1 MIKKILFKVRLKL
14 RKIDWLARFYRQ
26 YFMKLPLD
34 GGYSEI
40 QTAQNS
46 LLAALKSNK
55 LTSTFSIIVPTYKP
69 EITLFKEMVWS
80 VLSQSYQ
87 HWQLIIIDD
96 ASCDNELSDYLTELK
111 KENNVVVIQREVNG
125 HISEASN
132 DGLAVATGDY
142 VVLLDHDDL
151 LHLDALKAMANAIA
165 KNPHATILY
174 SDEDKITNKGERVTP
189 HFKPQWNRDLLY
201 SMNYISH
208 LGVYKRTLVESVGG
222 FRVGFEGS
230 QDYDLL
236 LRCVA
241 KCSDEQIIHVP
252 YVLYHWRAIQ
262 GSTALA
268 ESEKSYSAVAGL
280 NALKEHL
287 GTNADSVE
295 LGKLPNT
302 YKVNWSLPEI
312 KPFVSIIMP
321 TKNAKQLVK
330 QCIDSLY
337 KKNLYPHFEILLID
351 NQSDELDS
359 IHYFKQLELDGKVR
373 LISYDKPFNYS
384 AINNYAVTQAKGEFL
399 ILMNNDIEI
408 LSESWLTE
416 MVANIN
422 RPEIGCVGAKLYYP
436 DGKLQHGGVI
446 TGLGGV
452 AGHSHK
458 YFPKGHPGYFKRL
471 QVIQN
476 LSAVTAACLGVRKT
490 VFEEVGGLDDKNLT
504 IAFNDVDF
512 CLKVQAAGYRNLWSP
527 YIEMVHHESI
537 SRGTEDTPEKQA
549 RFASEVNYMKKA
561 WGEQLMSDPCYS
573 QWLTLDRED
582 FTLR

>member
-1 MIKKILFKVRLKL
+1 MFNKYLMPLRQQL
-14 RKIDWLARFYRQ
+14 RKIDWLARLYRQ
-26 YFMKLPLD
+26 YFMKLPID

-40 QTAQNS
+40 QAAQNK
-46 LLAALKSNK
+46 LLSGIKVNQLQ
-55 LTSTFSIIVPTYKP
+55 TTFSIVVPIYQP
-69 EITLFKEMVWS
+69 DLILFKEMVNS
-80 VLSQSYQ
+80 VLLQVYPR
-87 HWQLIIIDD
+87 WQLVLVDD
-96 ASCDNELSDYLTELK
+96 ASGHEALSDYLETLS
-111 KENNVVVIQREVNG
+111 ENNQITVIQRAENG
-125 HISEASN
+125 HISQASN
-132 DGLAVATGDY
+132 DGLAKATGEY
-142 VVLLDHDDL
+142 IVLLDHDDL
-151 LHLDALKAMANAIA
+151 LHCDALTAMAEAIENNPQA
-165 KNPHATILY
+165 KVFY
-174 SDEDKITNKGERVTP
+174 SDEDKVTEKGERVSP
-189 HFKPQWNRDLLY
+189 HFKPKWNRDLLY

-208 LGVYKRTLVESVGG
+208 LGVYQRSLVESIGG
-222 FRVGFEGS
+222 FRIGFEGS

-236 LRCVA
+236 LRCIA
-241 KCSDEQIIHVP
+241 ECSDDQIIHVP

-302 YKVNWSLPEI
+302 YKVNWALSDINPL
-312 KPFVSIIMP
+312 VSIIIP
-321 TKNAKQLVK
+321 TKNGKALVK
-330 QCIDSLY
+330 QCINSLY
-337 KKNLYPHFEILLID
+337 KKTLYPHFEILLVD
-351 NQSDELDS
+351 NQSDELDAL
-359 IHYFKQLELDGKVR
+359 HYFKQLESDGKVR
-373 LISYDKPFNYS
+373 LIPYDKPFNYS
-384 AINNYAVTQAKGEFL
+384 AINNYAVTQAKGEFV
-399 ILMNNDIEI
+399 ILMNNDVEI

-416 MVANIN
+416 IVANIN

-458 YFPKGHPGYFKRL
+458 YFSKGHPGYFKRL
-471 QVIQN
+471 QVTQN
-476 LSAVTAACLGVRKT
+476 LSAVTAACLGVRKA
-490 VFEEVGGLDDKNLT
+490 VFEEVGGLDEKNLT

-527 YIEMVHHESI
+527 YIEMIHHESI

-549 RFASEVNYMKKA
+549 RFTREVNYMKKA
-561 WGEQLMSDPCYS
+561 WGEQLLNDPCYS

>member
-1 MIKKILFKVRLKL
+1 MIKLIPFIIRNQLK
-14 RKIDWLARFYRQ
+14 KIDWLARLYRKF
-26 YFMKLPLD
+26 FMKLPID

-40 QTAQNS
+40 KTAQDK
-46 LLAALKSNK
+46 LLSGIKLNRLKA
-55 LTSTFSIIVPTYKP
+55 TFSIVVPIYQP
-69 EITLFKEMVWS
+69 DLTLFKEMVES
-80 VLSQSYQ
+80 VLLQRYH
-87 HWQLIIIDD
+87 HWQLILVDD
-96 ASCDNELSDYLTELK
+96 ASKDQALTDYLSSLMEDKRIT
-111 KENNVVVIQREVNG
+111 VIQRVENG
-125 HISEASN
+125 HISQASN
-132 DGLAVATGDY
+132 DGLAAATGDY
-142 VVLLDHDDL
+142 IVLLDHDDL
-151 LHLDALKAMANAIA
+151 LHSDALSAMAEAIH
-165 KNPHATILY
+165 NSPDTQVLY
-174 SDEDKITNKGERVTP
+174 SDEDKITDKGERVTP

-208 LGVYKRTLVESVGG
+208 VGVYQRALVESVGG

-241 KCSDEQIIHVP
+241 KCHDQQIVHVP

-268 ESEKSYSAVAGL
+268 ESEKSYAEQAGL
-280 NALKEHL
+280 KALQNALA
-287 GTNADSVE
+287 GQVVSVE
-295 LGKLPNT
+295 QGKLANT
-302 YKVNWSLPEI
+302 YKVNWPITESQPL
-312 KPFVSIIMP
+312 VSIIIP
-321 TKNAKQLVK
+321 TKNAKKLVK
-330 QCIDSLY
+330 QCIHSLY
-337 KKNLYPHFEILLID
+337 KKTSYPHFEILLID
-351 NQSDELDS
+351 NQSDDLASVE
-359 IHYFKQLELDGKVR
+359 YFKALEAEGKIR

-384 AINNYAVTQAKGEFL
+384 AINNFAFTQAKGEL
-399 ILMNNDIEI
+399 LVLMNNDIEI

-416 MVANIN
+416 MVANMS
-422 RPEIGCVGAKLYYP
+422 RPDIGCVGAKLYYP

-471 QVIQN
+471 QVVQN
-476 LSAVTAACLGVRKT
+476 LSAVTAACLAVRKE
-490 VFEEVGGLDDKNLT
+490 VFEEVGGFNEEHLT
-504 IAFNDVDF
+504 VAFNDVDF
-512 CLKVQAAGYRNLWSP
+512 CLKVQQAGYRNLWSP

-549 RFASEVNYMKKA
+549 RFASEVNYMKKT
-561 WGEQLMSDPCYS
+561 WGEQLLHDPCYS

>member
-1 MIKKILFKVRLKL
+1 MFNKYLMPLRQQL
-14 RKIDWLARFYRQ
+14 RKIDWLARLYRQ
-26 YFMKLPLD
+26 YFMKLPID

-40 QTAQNS
+40 QASQ
-46 LLAALKSNK
+46 NK
-55 LTSTFSIIVPTYKP
+55 LLLGIKVNQLQTTFSIVVPIYQP
-69 EITLFKEMVWS
+69 DLILFKEMVNS
-80 VLSQSYQ
+80 VLLQVYPR
-87 HWQLIIIDD
+87 WQLVLVDD
-96 ASCDNELSDYLTELK
+96 ASGHEALSDYLETLS
-111 KENNVVVIQREVNG
+111 ENNQITVIQRAENG
-125 HISEASN
+125 HISQASN
-132 DGLAVATGDY
+132 DGLAKATGEY
-142 VVLLDHDDL
+142 IVLLDHDDL
-151 LHLDALKAMANAIA
+151 LHCDALKAMAEAIENNPQA
-165 KNPHATILY
+165 KVFY
-174 SDEDKITNKGERVTP
+174 SDEDKVTEKGERVSP
-189 HFKPQWNRDLLY
+189 HFKPKWNRDLLY

-208 LGVYKRTLVESVGG
+208 LGVYQRSLVESVGG
-222 FRVGFEGS
+222 FRIGFEGS

-236 LRCVA
+236 LRCIA
-241 KCSDEQIIHVP
+241 ECSDDQIIHVP

-302 YKVNWSLPEI
+302 YKVNWALSDINPL
-312 KPFVSIIMP
+312 VSIIIP
-321 TKNAKQLVK
+321 TKNGKALVK
-330 QCIDSLY
+330 QCINSLY
-337 KKNLYPHFEILLID
+337 KKTLYPHFEILLVD
-351 NQSDELDS
+351 NQSDELDAL
-359 IHYFKQLELDGKVR
+359 HYFKQLESDGKVR
-373 LISYDKPFNYS
+373 LIPYDKPFNYS
-384 AINNYAVTQAKGEFL
+384 AINNYAVTQAKGEFV
-399 ILMNNDIEI
+399 ILMNNDVEI

-416 MVANIN
+416 IVANIN

-458 YFPKGHPGYFKRL
+458 YFSKGHPGYFKRL
-471 QVIQN
+471 QVTQN
-476 LSAVTAACLGVRKT
+476 LSAVTAACLGVRKA
-490 VFEEVGGLDDKNLT
+490 VFEEVGGLDEKNLT

-527 YIEMVHHESI
+527 YIEMIHHESI

-549 RFASEVNYMKKA
+549 RFTKEVNYMKKA
-561 WGEQLMSDPCYS
+561 WGEQLLNDPCYS

>member
-1 MIKKILFKVRLKL
+1 MFNKVSIPLRQQL
-14 RKIDWLARFYRQ
+14 RKIDWLARLYRQ
-26 YFMKLPLD
+26 YFMKLPID

-46 LLAALKSNK
+46 LLAALKPNK
-55 LTSTFSIIVPTYKP
+55 LTFTFSIIVPTYQP

-80 VLSQSYQ
+80 VLAQSYP
-87 HWQLIIIDD
+87 HWQLVIIDD
-96 ASCDNELSDYLTELK
+96 ASFDNELSNYLTELK
-111 KENNVVVIQREVNG
+111 KEDNVVVIQRDVNG

-151 LHLDALKAMANAIA
+151 LHLDALKAMADAIN
-165 KNPHATILY
+165 KNPHANILY
-174 SDEDKITNKGERVTP
+174 SDEDKITNKGGRVTP

-280 NALKEHL
+280 NALKDHI
-287 GTNADSVE
+287 GTKADSVE
-295 LGKLPNT
+295 FGKLLNT

-416 MVANIN
+416 IVANIN

-476 LSAVTAACLGVRKT
+476 LSAVTAACLGVRKA
-490 VFEEVGGLDDKNLT
+490 VFEEVGGLDEKNLT

-549 RFASEVNYMKKA
+549 RFVSEVNYMKKA

>member
-1 MIKKILFKVRLKL
+1 MPLRQQL
-14 RKIDWLARFYRQ
+14 RKIDWLARLYRQ
-26 YFMKLPLD
+26 YFMKLPID

-40 QTAQNS
+40 QASQ
-46 LLAALKSNK
+46 NK
-55 LTSTFSIIVPTYKP
+55 LLSGIKVNQLQTTFSIVVPIYQP
-69 EITLFKEMVWS
+69 DLILFKEMVNS
-80 VLSQSYQ
+80 VLLQVYPR
-87 HWQLIIIDD
+87 WQLVLVDD
-96 ASCDNELSDYLTELK
+96 ASGHEALSDYLETLS
-111 KENNVVVIQREVNG
+111 ENNQITVIQRAENG
-125 HISEASN
+125 HISQASN
-132 DGLAVATGDY
+132 DGLAKATGEY
-142 VVLLDHDDL
+142 IVLLDHDDL
-151 LHLDALKAMANAIA
+151 LHCDALTAMAEAIENNPQA
-165 KNPHATILY
+165 KVFY
-174 SDEDKITNKGERVTP
+174 SDEDKVTEKGERVSP
-189 HFKPQWNRDLLY
+189 HFKPKWNRDLLY

-208 LGVYKRTLVESVGG
+208 LGVYQRSLVESIGG
-222 FRVGFEGS
+222 FRIGFEGS

-236 LRCVA
+236 LRCIA
-241 KCSDEQIIHVP
+241 ECSDDQIIHVP

-302 YKVNWSLPEI
+302 YKVNWALSDINPL
-312 KPFVSIIMP
+312 VSIIIP
-321 TKNAKQLVK
+321 TKNGKALVK
-330 QCIDSLY
+330 QCINSLY
-337 KKNLYPHFEILLID
+337 KKTLYPHFEILLVD
-351 NQSDELDS
+351 NQSDELDAL
-359 IHYFKQLELDGKVR
+359 HYFKQLESDGKVR
-373 LISYDKPFNYS
+373 LIPYDKPFNYS
-384 AINNYAVTQAKGEFL
+384 AINNYAVTQAKGEFV
-399 ILMNNDIEI
+399 ILMNNDVEI

-416 MVANIN
+416 IVANIN

-458 YFPKGHPGYFKRL
+458 YFSKGHPGYFKRL
-471 QVIQN
+471 QVTQN
-476 LSAVTAACLGVRKT
+476 LSAVTAACLGVRKA
-490 VFEEVGGLDDKNLT
+490 VFEEVGGLDEKNLT

-527 YIEMVHHESI
+527 YIEMIHHESI

-549 RFASEVNYMKKA
+549 RFTREVNYMKKA
-561 WGEQLMSDPCYS
+561 WGEQLLNDPCYS

>member
-1 MIKKILFKVRLKL
+1 MPLRQQL
-14 RKIDWLARFYRQ
+14 RKIDWLARLYRQ
-26 YFMKLPLD
+26 YFMKLPID

-40 QTAQNS
+40 QAAQNK
-46 LLAALKSNK
+46 LLSGIKVNQLQ
-55 LTSTFSIIVPTYKP
+55 TTFSIVVPIYQP
-69 EITLFKEMVWS
+69 DLILFKEMVNS
-80 VLSQSYQ
+80 VLLQVYPR
-87 HWQLIIIDD
+87 WQLVLVDD
-96 ASCDNELSDYLTELK
+96 ASGHEALSDYLETLS
-111 KENNVVVIQREVNG
+111 ENNQITVIQRAENG
-125 HISEASN
+125 HISQASN
-132 DGLAVATGDY
+132 DGLAKATGEY
-142 VVLLDHDDL
+142 IVLLDHDDL
-151 LHLDALKAMANAIA
+151 LHCDALTAMAEAIENNPQA
-165 KNPHATILY
+165 KVFY
-174 SDEDKITNKGERVTP
+174 SDEDKVTEKGERVSP
-189 HFKPQWNRDLLY
+189 HFKPKWNRDLLY

-208 LGVYKRTLVESVGG
+208 LGVYQRSLVESIGG
-222 FRVGFEGS
+222 FRIGFEGS

-236 LRCVA
+236 LRCIA
-241 KCSDEQIIHVP
+241 ECSDDQIIHVP

-302 YKVNWSLPEI
+302 YKVNWALSDINPL
-312 KPFVSIIMP
+312 VSIIIP
-321 TKNAKQLVK
+321 TKNGKALVK
-330 QCIDSLY
+330 QCINSLY
-337 KKNLYPHFEILLID
+337 KKTLYPRFEILLVD
-351 NQSDELDS
+351 NQSDELDAL
-359 IHYFKQLELDGKVR
+359 HYFKQLESDGKVR
-373 LISYDKPFNYS
+373 LIPYDKPFNYS
-384 AINNYAVTQAKGEFL
+384 AINNYAVTQAKGEFV
-399 ILMNNDIEI
+399 ILMNNDVEI

-416 MVANIN
+416 IVANIN

-458 YFPKGHPGYFKRL
+458 YFSKGHPGYFKRL
-471 QVIQN
+471 QVTQN
-476 LSAVTAACLGVRKT
+476 LSAVTAACLGVRKA
-490 VFEEVGGLDDKNLT
+490 VFEEVGGLDEKNLT

-527 YIEMVHHESI
+527 YIEMIHHESI

-549 RFASEVNYMKKA
+549 RFTREVNYMKKA
-561 WGEQLMSDPCYS
+561 WGEQLLNDPCYS